1 MNNDLDELR
10 AHLFGAMRMVKSGEM
25 EVAQANAISNIGR
38 TLIDSAKLEL
48 RYMEQVDQ
56 RHDTGFM
63 KTEARRVGHSNV
75 ERLGKRSA

>member
-1 MNNDLDELR
+1 MNNDLEELR
-10 AHLFGAMRMVKSGEM
+10 SHLFGALRMVKSGEM
-25 EVAQANAISNIGR
+25 DTKKAQTISDLGR
-38 TLIDSAKLEL
+38 TLISSAKLEL
-48 RYMEQVDQ
+48 QYMEHIDE

>member
-1 MNNDLDELR
+1 MNNDLEELR

-25 EVAQANAISNIGR
+25 DVSQARTISDLGR
-38 TLIDSAKLEL
+38 TLIGTAKVEL
-48 RYMEQVDQ
+48 QYMEQVDQ

-75 ERLGKRSA
+75 ERIGKRSA